1 MTDIIFKGPSS
12 KLSGKY
18 YKSNNSTTPIVLILY
33 PESKDNT
40 IPPAIESVI
49 SILKR
54 NNFSIFVFNFKR
66 ISDKIFDPSEKKEE
80 EVLDV
85 IAVLNWINE
94 KHNEGKILWLFS
106 FFSACWT
113 GLQIV
118 MRRPEI
124 SDYILFSPSTKI
136 KDFSFIVPCSAAGL
150 IIYESNLPN
159 FIEEIVEKL
168 LNKSDSKVEVI
179 PLENLNL
186 EKGENIDEM
195 IEPLE
200 SYIKKRLMEDGGKI
214 KKIKRDR
221 RRRKKKKA
229 LIDEEKSIHVLPIKS
244 LEFD

>member
-1 MTDIIFKGPSS
+1 MKDIIFKGPSS

-18 YKSNNSTTPIVLILY
+18 YKSNNPTAPVVLILY
-33 PESKDNT
+33 PESKNDT
-40 IPPAIESVI
+40 IPPAIDLVI
-49 SILKR
+49 SILRR

-66 ISDKIFDPSEKKEE
+66 IGSKIIDPVQKKEE

-94 KHNEGKILWLFS
+94 KHNEGKLLWLFS

-124 SDYILFSPSTKI
+124 SDYILFSPPSKV

-159 FIEEIVEKL
+159 FVDEIVEKL
-168 LNKSDSKVEVI
+168 LNKSDSKIEVV

-186 EKGENIDEM
+186 EKGENVNEM
-195 IEPLE
+195 QEPLE
-200 SYIKKRLMEDGGKI
+200 TYIKKRLLEDGGKI

-221 RRRKKKKA
+221 RRRKKKKTSS
-229 LIDEEKSIHVLPIKS
+229 DEEKSVHIIPIKS

>member
-12 KLSGKY
+12 KLDGKY
-18 YKSNNSTTPIVLILY
+18 YKSNNSSTPIVLILY
-33 PESKDNT
+33 PESKDDI
-40 IPPAIESVI
+40 IPPAIDSVI
-49 SILKR
+49 SILRK
-54 NNFSIFVFNFKR
+54 NDFSIFVFNFKR
-66 ISDKIFDPSEKKEE
+66 INSKMIDLLQKKEE

-94 KHNEGKILWLFS
+94 KHNEGKTLWMFS

-124 SDYILFSPSTKI
+124 SDYILFSPPPKI

-150 IIYESNLPN
+150 IVYESNLPN
-159 FIEEIVEKL
+159 FVDEIVEKL

-179 PLENLNL
+179 PLDNLNL
-186 EKGENIDEM
+186 EKGENIKEM
-195 IEPLE
+195 EEPLE
-200 SYIKKRLMEDGGKI
+200 IYIKKRLLEDGGKI

-221 RRRKKKKA
+221 RRRKKKKIS
-229 LIDEEKSIHVLPIKS
+229 LEDEKSIHVIPIKS